1 MGKRGHWIRMVPVM
15 TAALGLC
22 LAGLGCET
30 LDGSYDDGG
39 PPPGNYGGMTPYT
52 PHSPS
57 TMPYR
62 SEPSGVVQTAYK
74 YQTGSTT
81 PQEVPGASGQ
91 PPMEVGPDQPP
102 GVVLGAPHEAG
113 PMPTELAKVSFP
125 AYRVGPPDIL
135 ILDAVRLLPRPPY
148 RIEPLDVLTVV
159 VTGTLEKT
167 PIAGKFTV
175 TPDGS
180 INLGFGYGSVQVV
193 GKTLQEAETAIQAHL
208 ARVLRN
214 AQVAVSLD
222 QMRIVQQ
229 VRGTHLVQPDGT
241 IALGTYG
248 CVYVAGMTIG
258 EIKCA
263 IEKQLS
269 QWFLNPQVSVGVYAF
284 NSKVYYV
291 IFDGGGYGQQI
302 LAFPAT
308 GNETVLD
315 AIAKTGGLPAV
326 SSKKYIWVAR
336 PSPCGYPCDQVLPV
350 DWNAVTQGGSTCTN
364 YQLFPGDRVY
374 VKADCLVA
382 THNYLTKILAPVEDV
397 LGVTLLGATTWE
409 TIRFA
414 GSSSLTSSGVVAVP

>member
-1 MGKRGHWIRMVPVM
+1 MGKRGHWIGISLL
-15 TAALGLC
+15 TATLGLC
-22 LAGLGCET
+22 LASFGCESLEPET
-30 LDGSYDDGG
+30 DPASTYSGMMSYGARGSAG
-39 PPPGNYGGMTPYT
+39 
-52 PHSPS
+52 
-57 TMPYR
+57 MPYHMG
-62 SEPSGVVQTAYK
+62 SNGVMQTAY
-74 YQTGSTT
+74 TVPNDSPM
-81 PQEVPGASGQ
+81 PQEMPVGPNSQPTPVGPAVPG
-91 PPMEVGPDQPP
+91 
-102 GVVLGAPHEAG
+102 GVALGMPHEAG
-113 PMPTELAKVSFP
+113 PIPTELAKVSFP

-175 TPDGS
+175 TPDGT

-193 GKTLQEAETAIQAHL
+193 GKTLQEAEAAIQAHL

-214 AQVAVSLD
+214 PQVAVSLD
-222 QMRIVQQ
+222 QMRIIQQ
-229 VRGTHLVQPDGT
+229 VRGTHLVRPDGT
-241 IALGTYG
+241 IGLGTYG
-248 CVYVAGMTIG
+248 CVYVAGLTIG
-258 EIKCA
+258 EVKCA

-269 QWFLNPQVSVGVYAF
+269 QWFLDPQVSVDVYAF

-291 IFDGGGYGQQI
+291 IYDGGGYGQQV

-308 GNETVLD
+308 GTETVLD

-336 PSPCGYPCDQVLPV
+336 PSPCGYPCDQILPV

-382 THNYLTKILAPVEDV
+382 THNYLTKILAPVQDV
-397 LGVTLLGATTWE
+397 LGITLLGATTWE
-409 TIRFA
+409 TVRLA
-414 GSSSLTSSGVVAVP
+414 GSSALTSSGVAAVAVP